1 MSKAVQV
8 VGELYEAFGRG
19 DVPAI
24 LERLSDDVEW
34 DVFDDDRG
42 EIVPWL
48 KGSRGDKDAIA
59 GFFAI
64 AGSWEMREFS
74 VTALGGDDR
83 MAVAEIVIEA
93 VTPNGTLRDE
103 EAHVWHVGEDGKV
116 TRFRHY
122 LDVRKHAAV
131 A

>member
-1 MSKAVQV
+1 MSNAVTV
-8 VGELYEAFGRG
+8 AGEIYEAFGRG

-42 EIVPWL
+42 ELASWL
-48 KGSRGDKDAIA
+48 APARDKEGVAR
-59 GFFAI
+59 FFATI
-64 AGSWEMREFS
+64 GGWEIRDFR
-74 VTALGGDDR
+74 VRALGGDDR
-83 MAVAEIVIEA
+83 IAIAEIVIEA

-103 EAHVWHVGEDGKV
+103 EAHVWHVGADGKV

-122 LDVRKHAAV
+122 VDVRKHAAV